1 MDNFA
6 FLLPVTMTLFGV
18 VFVAIGWAGQPT
30 SRAWGAAF
38 ILGAAGFIA
47 PMLPLP
53 AKLQALF
60 ANAVFLA
67 SFYYYGEALLRH
79 FEARRFPTARVVFAL
94 VAYAAII
101 VAIESLQSLHL
112 ELTISDISVA
122 VLLGAPLAIVF
133 RRAKTLVDRVLILVA
148 TIVVVD
154 LVVRLLIFN
163 VLIGINGDFATFAST
178 TYAYYLQVNV
188 GVLSVAFALSA
199 LASIG
204 YKTLDSY
211 RSAAEY
217 DPLTGLLN
225 RRGFDA
231 AVARLSASER
241 ENSVLA
247 TCDIDNFK
255 QVNDRFGHT
264 AGDVVLA
271 SLAELL
277 RVRLPNGSILA
288 RFGGEEFVAVLPNIS
303 LSAAAASAQTVR
315 AEFAGRDWRS
325 AGIEGTITLCF
336 GIAGA
341 STSNGSPHEA
351 LMRADRAL
359 YAAKADGRN
368 KVLIDVADPVAGLRM
383 VSSRS

>member
-18 VFVAIGWAGQPT
+18 VFVAIGWTGQPT

-38 ILGAAGFIA
+38 ILGAAGFVA
-47 PMLPLP
+47 PVLPLP

-60 ANAVFLA
+60 ANAMFLA

-79 FEARRFPTARVVFAL
+79 FEARRYPTARVVFAL
-94 VAYAAII
+94 IAYAAILF
-101 VAIESLQSLHL
+101 AIEGLHSLNL
-112 ELTISDISVA
+112 ELTIGDISVT
-122 VLLGAPLAIVF
+122 VLLGVPLAMVF
-133 RRAKTLVDRVLILVA
+133 GRAKTLVDRVLILVA
-148 TIVVVD
+148 TVVVVD

-163 VLIGINGDFATFAST
+163 VLIGINDDFANFAST

-188 GVLSVAFALSA
+188 GVLSVAFALAA
-199 LASIG
+199 LGSIG

-211 RSAAEY
+211 RFAAER

-231 AVARLSASER
+231 AVARLPAHER
-241 ENSVLA
+241 ENSVLV

-264 AGDVVLA
+264 AGDVVLS

-277 RVRLPNGSILA
+277 RARLPIGSTIA
-288 RFGGEEFVAVLPNIS
+288 RFGGEEFVAVLPKVS
-303 LSAAAASAQTVR
+303 LSAAAASAQSIR
-315 AEFAGRDWRS
+315 AEFAGRDWQF
-325 AGIEGTITLCF
+325 AGIDGTITLCF
-336 GIAGA
+336 GIATA
-341 STSNGSPHEA
+341 SASNGSLDEA
-351 LMRADRAL
+351 LKRADRAL
-359 YAAKADGRN
+359 YAAKAAGRN
-368 KVLIDVADPVAGLRM
+368 KVSIDAEELVEGIRM

>member
-18 VFVAIGWAGQPT
+18 VFVAIGWTGQPT

-38 ILGAAGFIA
+38 ILGAAGFVA

-53 AKLQALF
+53 PKLQALF

-79 FEARRFPTARVVFAL
+79 FEARRYPTARVVFAL

-122 VLLGAPLAIVF
+122 VLLGVPLAIVF
-133 RRAKTLVDRVLILVA
+133 SRAKTRVDRVLILVA
-148 TIVVVD
+148 AIVVVD
-154 LVVRLLIFN
+154 LVMRLLIFN
-163 VLIGINGDFATFAST
+163 VVIGINGDFATFAST
-178 TYAYYLQVNV
+178 AYAYYLQVNV
-188 GVLSVAFALSA
+188 GVLSVAFALAA
-199 LASIG
+199 LGSIG
-204 YKTLDSY
+204 YKTLESY
-211 RSAAEY
+211 RFAAER

-231 AVARLSASER
+231 AVARLSSSER

-247 TCDIDNFK
+247 ACDIDNFK

-264 AGDVVLA
+264 AGDVVLS

-277 RVRLPNGSILA
+277 RARLPVGSILA
-288 RFGGEEFVAVLPNIS
+288 RFGGEEFVAVLPRTS
-303 LSAAAASAQTVR
+303 LLAAAASAQTVR
-315 AEFAGRDWRS
+315 AEFASRDWLS
-325 AGIEGTITLCF
+325 AGIDGTVTLCF
-336 GIAGA
+336 GIAATSASSGSLDGA
-341 STSNGSPHEA
+341 
-351 LMRADRAL
+351 LKRADRAL

-368 KVLIDVADPVAGLRM
+368 KVSIDVEDPATGLRM
-383 VSSRS
+383 ISSRD